1 MYFTDQNQFPWQQIC
16 FLQNVHF
23 YISLESIFK
32 MEQKTRKNIYLKMS
46 W

>member
-32 MEQKTRKNIYLKMS
+32 MKQKTRKNIYLKMS